1 MNVVVLGASGMLGS
15 MVLDWLSRDASLKM
29 AATVRSRELLGRL
42 SAAFPAGIEWRLLDA
57 ERCSEDDVAG
67 VLADAQWAIN
77 AIGVIKPYIRDEN
90 AAEVERAILVN
101 ARFPHVLAKAAAQ
114 RQCRVLQIA
123 TDCVY
128 SGAKGAYSEKEGHD
142 ALDVYGKTKSL
153 GEVHSP
159 AVGHLRCSI
168 IGPEPR
174 GHVSLMD
181 WFLGQPRGGSVG
193 GYTNH
198 QWNGVTTLH
207 FARLCHGVIRQ
218 GLDLPHVQHVVPGGA
233 RACGTGGMLTV
244 AEERLAELAQ
254 SHGKDVSI
262 HLFGQEVQ
270 PETYAIS
277 KADLLACLAREY
289 QRLDVTITPTEAK
302 TVIDRTL
309 ATADEALN
317 RRLWAA
323 AGYAQP
329 PAVPQMV
336 AEMARFDRK
345 LKGGEL

>member
-1 MNVVVLGASGMLGS
+1 MLGGSGMLGA
-15 MVLDWLSRDASLKM
+15 MVAEVLAQDSDLGVTATARDDLRVWRTRAPWCQWRSLEATACSPAELG
-29 AATVRSRELLGRL
+29 AAL
-42 SAAFPAGIEWRLLDA
+42 
-57 ERCSEDDVAG
+57 AG
-67 VLADAQWAIN
+67 VDWVIN
-77 AIGVIKPYIRDEN
+77 AIGLIKHHIRDDH
-90 AAEVERAILVN
+90 AATVERAVRIN
-101 ARFPHVLAKAAAQ
+101 ALFPHVLARAAERAG
-114 RQCRVLQIA
+114 CRVIQIA
-123 TDCVY
+123 TDCVWAGTRGGY
-128 SGAKGAYSEKEGHD
+128 LETDPHD

-153 GEVHSP
+153 GEVYSP

-181 WFLGQPRGGSVG
+181 WFLGQPRNGSVG

-207 FARLCHGVIRQ
+207 FARLCHGVIRE
-218 GLDLPHVQHVVPGGA
+218 GLELPHVQHVVPGGA
-233 RACGTGGMLTV
+233 
-244 AEERLAELAQ
+244 
-254 SHGKDVSI
+254 
-262 HLFGQEVQ
+262 
-270 PETYAIS
+270 IS
-277 KADLLACLAREY
+277 KADLLGCLAREY
-289 QRLDVTITPTEAK
+289 RRQDVTITPTEAK

-336 AEMARFDRK
+336 AEMARFERR

>member
-1 MNVVVLGASGMLGS
+1 MKVVVLGVSGMLGS
-15 MVLDWLSRDASLKM
+15 MVLDWLSRDAALKV
-29 AATVRSRELLGRL
+29 AATVRSREVLAKMQ
-42 SAAFPAGIEWRLLDA
+42 AAYPPGIEWRLLDA
-57 ERCSEDDVAG
+57 GECSEEHVAA
-67 VLADAQWAIN
+67 VLADAGWAVN
-77 AIGVIKPYIRDEN
+77 AIGVIKPYIRDDN
-90 AAEVERAILVN
+90 AAEVERAIMVN

-114 RQCRVLQIA
+114 RNCRVLQIA

-128 SGAKGAYSEKEGHD
+128 SGARGRYTEKDSHD

-153 GEVHSP
+153 GEVCSP

-181 WFLGQPRGGSVG
+181 WFLGQARSAGVG

-207 FARLCHGVIRQ
+207 FARLCHGVIRE
-218 GLDLPHVQHVVPGGA
+218 GLELPHLQHVVPGG
-233 RACGTGGMLTV
+233 
-244 AEERLAELAQ
+244 
-254 SHGKDVSI
+254 
-262 HLFGQEVQ
+262 
-270 PETYAIS
+270 PIS
-277 KADLLACLAREY
+277 KADLLACFAREY
-289 QRLDVTITPTEAK
+289 RRQDVTITPTEAK

-309 ATADEALN
+309 ATADDALN

-323 AGYAQP
+323 AGYPEP

-336 AEMARFDRK
+336 AELARFDRR
-345 LKGGEL
+345 LKGGEI

>member
-233 RACGTGGMLTV
+233 
-244 AEERLAELAQ
+244 
-254 SHGKDVSI
+254 
-262 HLFGQEVQ
+262 
-270 PETYAIS
+270 IS